1 MTIKISQL
9 GNLTVFTENTL
20 FPVVDTANAYI
31 TVKSSGSTLLTY
43 IAGNITT
50 LSQNITG
57 SGNITVANSYVN
69 AAYFTGNGSALTG
82 MNQYSNVQVATY
94 LPSYSGAVQ
103 ASNIYTSLATITSN
117 VGIALNVAG
126 DANIG
131 GNITCTVM
139 SATAVATDFYNEK
152 INYVM
157 VNAAPAGYNLSNTVT
172 NNILLIFASNPTAT
186 INMPVN
192 PIDGDVVRI
201 SANANVVLA
210 VGTVVLA
217 VGTGNVQPSF
227 AGANILVNPLQ
238 YIYSNTYATW
248 FSI

>member
-9 GNLTVFTENTL
+9 GNLTVFTGNTL

-57 SGNITVANSYVN
+57 SGNITASSYVN
-69 AAYFTGNGSALTG
+69 ATYFTGNGSALTG

-117 VGIALNVAG
+117 IGVALNVAG

-139 SATAVATDFYNEK
+139 SATAVATNFYNEK
-152 INYVM
+152 INF
-157 VNAAPAGYNLSNTVT
+157 VNVAATSSYNLSNTVT
-172 NNILLIFASNPTAT
+172 NNILLILNNNNPTAT

-210 VGTVVLA
+210 VGT
-217 VGTGNVQPSF
+217 GTVQPSF
-227 AGANILVNPLQ
+227 AGANILVSPLQ
-238 YIYSNTYATW
+238 YIYSNTYVRW
-248 FSI
+248 FRI